1 MSYIGDAERRVVAWQ
16 AGYEAGTMAA
26 RDVITGGNPA
36 DSTKTP
42 PGAGVDA
49 VLARGEAE
57 DEWLVGWKAGY
68 SGARATSALVAA
80 VAAASAV
87 AHPELFPGMEAAGRD
102 MIQRQIHSAATQ
114 DRRQRPAT
122 FGGRDS

>member
-1 MSYIGDAERRVVAWQ
+1 MSTITETERIVVAWQ

-36 DSTKTP
+36 DSAKTP
-42 PGAGVDA
+42 PGSTG
-49 VLARGEAE
+49 RNSGGEH

-68 SGARATSALVAA
+68 SGARQASALVAA
-80 VAAASAV
+80 VAAVAAV
-87 AHPELFPGMEAAGRD
+87 AHPDRFPAIEATARD
-102 MIQRQIHSAATQ
+102 MIQRHLHGAATQ

-122 FGGRDS
+122 FGDRDDQ

>member
-1 MSYIGDAERRVVAWQ
+1 MSTIAETERNVVAWQ
-16 AGYEAGTMAA
+16 AGYEAGTMGA

-42 PGAGVDA
+42 PD
-49 VLARGEAE
+49 VLNDG
-57 DEWLVGWKAGY
+57 DERDQWRDGWKTGY
-68 SGARATSALVAA
+68 SGARAASALVAA

-87 AHPELFPGMEAAGRD
+87 AHPEHFPGMEATGKD
-102 MIQRQIHSAATQ
+102 MTARHLHGAATQ

-122 FGGRDS
+122 FGDRDG